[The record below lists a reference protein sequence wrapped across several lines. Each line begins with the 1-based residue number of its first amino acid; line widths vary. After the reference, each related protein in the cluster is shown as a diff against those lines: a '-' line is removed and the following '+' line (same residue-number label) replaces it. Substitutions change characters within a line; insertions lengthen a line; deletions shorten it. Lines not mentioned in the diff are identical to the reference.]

1 MSCLSAAQRLQQTF
15 REVET
20 LMAAMEMYGRALEQ
34 AEQRIKT
41 LEDTIRQLDLRRPTR
56 NGTTR

>member
-1 MSCLSAAQRLQQTF
+1 MDIRTGQRIQQTF

-20 LMAAMEMYGRALEQ
+20 LMAAMEMYGKALEQ

-41 LEDTIRQLDLRRPTR
+41 LEDTLAALELRRPTR

>member
-1 MSCLSAAQRLQQTF
+1 MDIRTGQRLQQTF
-15 REVET
+15 KHVET
-20 LMAAMEMYGRALEQ
+20 LMAAMEMYSKALEQ